1 MGVSGQQKRV
11 GCWIISGFVGVVT
24 LLGVIFLTSWVT
36 LQLSGHSLQVPRSDG
51 NLIAAG
57 EGDVSKVVSRV
68 SPSVVS
74 ILTIKEGAY
83 SDKMGA
89 GTGVIVSSDGYILTN
104 KHVVRDARKVRGVT
118 SNGDQFTTIKFVGA
132 DPLNDIAFLKING
145 ASNLPVAELGNSGTV
160 KVGQRVVAIGNSLG
174 QYQNTVSSGIV
185 SGKGRPVATASDRS
199 GLKTESLTDLLQTDA
214 PINLGN
220 SGGPLINMAGQV
232 VGINTAIASDA
243 QSIGFAIPINAVKG
257 MTRSVM
263 AGKGVQKAYLGV
275 RYVAIT
281 PDIQAE
287 YDLPVKS
294 GAYVD
299 GKSDS
304 AIEKGGPA
312 DVAGVK
318 KGDIITK
325 INDKK
330 VGEDGGLSTLV
341 SEFLPGET
349 VRISVLRDNKE
360 LTLELTLGAYQAQN

>member
-1 MGVSGQQKRV
+1 MGVSSQQKRV
-11 GCWIISGFVGVVT
+11 GRWLIGGFVGVVT
-24 LLGVIFLTSWVT
+24 LLGVILLTSWVT
-36 LQLSGHSLQVPRSDG
+36 LQLSGHSSQVPRSDG

-57 EGDVSKVVSRV
+57 EGDVSKVVAKV

-104 KHVVRDARKVRGVT
+104 KHVVRDARKVRVVT
-118 SNGDQFTTIKFVGA
+118 SNGDQFTNITFVGA

-160 KVGQRVVAIGNSLG
+160 KVGQRVVTIGNSLG
-174 QYQNTVSSGIV
+174 QYQNTASSGIV
-185 SGKGRPVATASDRS
+185 SGKGRPVAATSDRS

-257 MTRSVM
+257 MARSVM

-281 PDIQAE
+281 PDVQAE

-318 KGDIITK
+318 RGDIITK
-325 INDKK
+325 INNKK

-349 VRISVLRDNKE
+349 VRISVLRSNKE
-360 LTLELTLGAYQAQN
+360 LALELTLGAYQAQN

>member
-1 MGVSGQQKRV
+1 MGVSSQQKRV
-11 GCWIISGFVGVVT
+11 GRWLIGGFVGVVT
-24 LLGVIFLTSWVT
+24 LLGVILLTSWVT
-36 LQLSGHSLQVPRSDG
+36 LQLSGHSSQTSRPDG
-51 NLIAAG
+51 NLMETG
-57 EGDVSKVVSRV
+57 EGDVSRVVAKV

-74 ILTIKEGAY
+74 ILTTKEGTY

-104 KHVVRDARKVRGVT
+104 KHVVRGARRVRVVT
-118 SNGDQFTTIKFVGA
+118 SNGDQFTNIKFVGA

-185 SGKGRPVATASDRS
+185 SDRS

-304 AIEKGGPA
+304 AIEKDGPA

-349 VRISVLRDNKE
+349 VRI
-360 LTLELTLGAYQAQN
+360 